1 MESITLYYR
10 DGRSDKVYQASIEP
24 KESGFVVNFAYGR
37 RGSTMNTGTKTQS
50 PVSFE
55 EAQKVHSKLIR
66 EKLAKGYTPGADGT
80 PYSSPENSNPTGISP
95 QLLNPVDEEHLD
107 ALLDSPDHYLQQKHD
122 GRRLLLQ
129 RSEEGIRG
137 INRRG
142 LVCGIPD
149 TIREAAKKI
158 EGHWLIDGEAV
169 GETLHAFDILELEG
183 VDLRGATYFK
193 RLAVLMN
200 LLMGAQQNTI
210 RWTDPWIDPF
220 QKRRRF
226 RELLNESAEGVVFKH
241 KDAPYSSGRPASG
254 GSQLKYKFV
263 ETASVLVSAINAKRS
278 VGLGFFDR
286 PGTVGNV
293 TIPPNHT
300 VPAIG
305 AVVEVR
311 YLYAMPGSLALI
323 QPVYLGERDDIDP
336 GDCVSGQLKF
346 RKVPDREAA

>member
-24 KESGFVVNFAYGR
+24 TQSGFVVNFAYGR

-55 EAQKVHSKLIR
+55 EAQTIHSKLIR
-66 EKLAKGYTPGADGT
+66 EKLAKGYTPGANGT
-80 PYSSPENSNPTGISP
+80 PYSSPERSLPTGIAP

-107 ALLDSPDHYLQQKHD
+107 ALLDSPDYYLQQKHD
-122 GRRLLLQ
+122 GRRLLVQ
-129 RSEEGIRG
+129 KSEEGIRG

-142 LVCGIPD
+142 LECGLPE
-149 TIREAAKKI
+149 TIRVAAKKI
-158 EGHWLIDGEAV
+158 EGYWLIDGEAV

-183 VDLRGATYFK
+183 VDLRGASYFK

-220 QKRRRF
+220 QKRRKF
-226 RELLNESAEGVVFKH
+226 QELQNELAEGVVFKH
-241 KDAPYSSGRPASG
+241 KDAPYTAGRPSSGGA
-254 GSQLKYKFV
+254 QLKYKFV
-263 ETASVLVSAINAKRS
+263 ETASVLVTAINGPRS
-278 VGLGFFDR
+278 IGIGFIDHT
-286 PGTVGNV
+286 GTAGNV
-293 TIPPNHT
+293 AIPSNHS
-300 VPAIG
+300 VPEIG

-311 YLYAMPGSLALI
+311 YLYAMPESLALY
-323 QPVYLGERDDIDP
+323 QPVYLGERNDIDP
-336 GDCVSGQLKF
+336 SECTSGQLKF
-346 RKVPDREAA
+346 RKNPEREAA

>member
-24 KESGFVVNFAYGR
+24 KPSGFVVNFAYGR
-37 RGSTMNTGTKTQS
+37 RGSTLTTGTKTQS

-55 EAQKVHSKLIR
+55 EAQNIHSKLVR
-66 EKLAKGYTPGADGT
+66 EKLAKGYRSG
-80 PYSSPENSNPTGISP
+80 ENTTAYSNPECSHSTGIAP
-95 QLLNPVDEEHLD
+95 QLLNPVDEDQLD

-142 LVCGIPD
+142 LVCGIPA

-241 KDAPYSSGRPASG
+241 KDAPYNSGRPASG

-263 ETASVLVSAINAKRS
+263 ETASVLVTAINTQRS

-300 VPAIG
+300 VPSIG

-336 GDCVSGQLKF
+336 IDCVSGQLKF
-346 RKVPDREAA
+346 RKVPEREAA

>member
-24 KESGFVVNFAYGR
+24 KPSGFVVNFAYGR
-37 RGSTMNTGTKTQS
+37 RGSTMTTGTKTQT
-50 PVSFE
+50 PVGLE
-55 EAQKVHSKLIR
+55 EAQNIHSKLIR
-66 EKLAKGYTPGADGT
+66 EKLAKGYKPGEKTTA
-80 PYSSPENSNPTGISP
+80 YSNPESSHSTGIAP
-95 QLLNPVDEEHLD
+95 QLLNPVDEEQLD
-107 ALLDSPDHYLQQKHD
+107 VLLDSPDHYLQQKHD
-122 GRRLLLQ
+122 GRRLLVQ
-129 RSEEGIRG
+129 KSEEGVRG

-142 LVCGIPD
+142 LECGLPE

-158 EGHWLIDGEAV
+158 EGYWLIDGEAV
-169 GETLHAFDILELEG
+169 GETLHAFDLLEIEG

-220 QKRRRF
+220 HKRRRF

-241 KDAPYSSGRPASG
+241 KDAPYNSGRPASG

-263 ETASVLVSAINAKRS
+263 EAASVLVTAINAQRS
-278 VGLGFFDR
+278 VGLGFFNR

-300 VPAIG
+300 VPEIG

-336 GDCVSGQLKF
+336 IDCVSGQLKF
-346 RKVPDREAA
+346 RKVPEREAA

>member
-24 KESGFVVNFAYGR
+24 KQSGFVVNFAYGR
-37 RGSTMNTGTKTQS
+37 RGSTMTTGTKTQS

-55 EAQKVHSKLIR
+55 EAQNIHSKLVR
-66 EKLAKGYTPGADGT
+66 EKLAKGYKPG
-80 PYSSPENSNPTGISP
+80 ENAAAYSNPESSRSTGIAP
-95 QLLNPVDEEHLD
+95 QLLNPVDEEQLD
-107 ALLDSPDHYLQQKHD
+107 VLLDSPDHYLQQKHD

-137 INRRG
+137 INRRR
-142 LVCGIPD
+142 LVCGIPA

-241 KDAPYSSGRPASG
+241 KDAPYSSGRPVSG

-263 ETASVLVSAINAKRS
+263 ETASVLVTMINAKRS
-278 VGLGFFDR
+278 VGLGFCDR

-293 TIPPNHT
+293 TIPANHS
-300 VPAIG
+300 VPEIG

-346 RKVPDREAA
+346 RRNPELAAA

>member
-1 MESITLYYR
+1 MESITLYFR

-24 KESGFVVNFAYGR
+24 NGSGFVVNFAYGR

-50 PVSFE
+50 PISFE
-55 EAQKVHSKLIR
+55 EAQNIHSKLIR

-80 PYSSPENSNPTGISP
+80 PYSSPESSPPTGITP

-107 ALLDSPDHYLQQKHD
+107 ALLDSPDYYLQQKHD
-122 GRRLLLQ
+122 GRRLLVQ
-129 RSEEGIRG
+129 KSEDGIRG

-142 LVCGIPD
+142 LECGIPE

-158 EGHWLIDGEAV
+158 EGYWLIDGEAV
-169 GETLHAFDILELEG
+169 GETIHAFDLLEIEG
-183 VDLRGATYFK
+183 VDLRQATYFK

-226 RELLNESAEGVVFKH
+226 SELQEDLAEGVVFKH
-241 KDAPYSSGRPASG
+241 KDAPYNAGRPASG
-254 GSQLKYKFV
+254 GAQLKYKFV
-263 ETASVLVSAINAKRS
+263 DTASVLVTAINAQRS
-278 VGLGFFDR
+278 VGIGFIDR
-286 PGTVGNV
+286 LETVGNV
-293 TIPPNHT
+293 TIPTNHK
-300 VPAIG
+300 VPKTG
-305 AVVEVR
+305 SVVEVR
-311 YLYAMPGSLALI
+311 YLYAMPRSFALY

-336 GDCVSGQLKF
+336 NDCLSAQLKF
-346 RKVPDREAA
+346 RKDSEREAA

>member
-55 EAQKVHSKLIR
+55 EAQNIHSKLIR
-66 EKLAKGYTPGADGT
+66 EKLAKGYTSGADGT
-80 PYSSPENSNPTGISP
+80 PYSSPEKPNPTGITP

-107 ALLDSPDHYLQQKHD
+107 ALLDSPDYYLQQKHD

-129 RSEEGIRG
+129 KSEDGIRG

-142 LVCGIPD
+142 LECGIPE

-158 EGHWLIDGEAV
+158 EGYWLIDGEAV
-169 GETLHAFDILELEG
+169 GDTLHAFDLLEIEG
-183 VDLRGATYFK
+183 VDLRQATYFK

-200 LLMGAQQNTI
+200 LLMGAEQNTI
-210 RWTDPWIDPF
+210 RWADPWIDPF

-226 RELLNESAEGVVFKH
+226 SELQEDLAEGVVFKH
-241 KDAPYSSGRPASG
+241 KDSPYTAGRPASG
-254 GSQLKYKFV
+254 GAQLKYKFV
-263 ETASVLVSAINAKRS
+263 ETASVLVTAINGQRS
-278 VGLGFFDR
+278 IGVGFMDR
-286 PGTVGNV
+286 PGTAGNV
-293 TIPPNHT
+293 AIPANHKI
-300 VPAIG
+300 PEIG
-305 AVVEVR
+305 SVVEVR
-311 YLYAMPGSLALI
+311 YLYAMPESLALY
-323 QPVYLGERDDIDP
+323 QPLYLGERDDIAP
-336 GDCVSGQLKF
+336 SECVTRQLKF
-346 RKVPDREAA
+346 RRSPEEAAA

>member
-50 PVSFE
+50 SVSFE
-55 EAQKVHSKLIR
+55 EAQNIHSKLIR

-80 PYSSPENSNPTGISP
+80 PYSSPESSPPTGIAP
-95 QLLNPVDEEHLD
+95 QLLNPVDQERLD
-107 ALLDSPDHYLQQKHD
+107 ALLDSPDYYLQQKHD
-122 GRRLLLQ
+122 GRRLLVQ
-129 RSEEGIRG
+129 KSEDGIRG

-142 LVCGIPD
+142 LECGIPE
-149 TIREAAKKI
+149 TIREAAKRI
-158 EGHWLIDGEAV
+158 EGYWLIDGEAV
-169 GETLHAFDILELEG
+169 GETLHAFDLLEIEG
-183 VDLRGATYFK
+183 VDLRQATYFK

-226 RELLNESAEGVVFKH
+226 RELQEDLAEGVVFKH
-241 KDAPYSSGRPASG
+241 KDAPYTSGRPNSG

-263 ETASVLVSAINAKRS
+263 ETASVLVTAINGPRS
-278 VGLGFFDR
+278 IGIGFIDC
-286 PGTVGNV
+286 PETAGNV
-293 TIPPNHT
+293 AIPCNQN
-300 VPAIG
+300 VPKIG
-305 AVVEVR
+305 SVVEVR
-311 YLYAMPGSLALI
+311 YLYAMPGSFALY
-323 QPVYLGERDDIDP
+323 QPVYLGERDDMDSK
-336 GDCVSGQLKF
+336 DCLSGQLKF
-346 RKVPDREAA
+346 RKDSEREAA

>member
-24 KESGFVVNFAYGR
+24 KPSGFVVNFAYGR
-37 RGSTMNTGTKTQS
+37 RGSTMTTGTKTQT
-50 PVSFE
+50 PVGLE
-55 EAQKVHSKLIR
+55 EAQTIHSKLVR
-66 EKLAKGYTPGADGT
+66 EKLAKGYKPGESTTA
-80 PYSSPENSNPTGISP
+80 YSNPESSHSTGIAP
-95 QLLNPVDEEHLD
+95 QLLNPVNEEQLD

-142 LVCGIPD
+142 LVCGIPEA
-149 TIREAAKKI
+149 IREAAKKI

-169 GETLHAFDILELEG
+169 GDTLHAFDILELEG

-210 RWTDPWIDPF
+210 RWTAPWIDPF
-220 QKRRRF
+220 QKRRCF

-263 ETASVLVSAINAKRS
+263 EAASVLVTAINTQRS

-286 PGTVGNV
+286 PETVGNV
-293 TIPPNHT
+293 TVPPNHT
-300 VPAIG
+300 VPVIG

-323 QPVYLGERDDIDP
+323 QPVYLGERDDISP
-336 GDCVSGQLKF
+336 SECLSSQLKF
-346 RKVPDREAA
+346 RRNPELVAA

>member
-24 KESGFVVNFAYGR
+24 TQSGFVVNFAYGR

-55 EAQKVHSKLIR
+55 EAQTIHSKLIR
-66 EKLAKGYTPGADGT
+66 EKLAKGYTPGANGT
-80 PYSSPENSNPTGISP
+80 PYSSPERSLPTGIAP

-107 ALLDSPDHYLQQKHD
+107 ALLDSPDYYLQQKHD
-122 GRRLLLQ
+122 GRRLLVQ
-129 RSEEGIRG
+129 KSEEGIRG

-142 LVCGIPD
+142 LECGLPE
-149 TIREAAKKI
+149 TIRVAAKKI
-158 EGHWLIDGEAV
+158 EGYWLIDGEAV

-183 VDLRGATYFK
+183 VDLRGASYFK

-226 RELLNESAEGVVFKH
+226 HELKAELAEGVAFKH
-241 KDAPYSSGRPASG
+241 KDAPYTVGRPASG
-254 GSQLKYKFV
+254 GAQLKYKFV
-263 ETASVLVSAINAKRS
+263 DTASVLVTAINAQRS
-278 VGLGFFDR
+278 VGIGFIDR
-286 PGTVGNV
+286 LETVGNV
-293 TIPPNHT
+293 TIPTNQK
-300 VPAIG
+300 VPKTG
-305 AVVEVR
+305 SVVEVR
-311 YLYAMPGSLALI
+311 YLYAMPGSFALY
-323 QPVYLGERDDIDP
+323 QPVYLGERYDIDAN
-336 GDCVSGQLKF
+336 DCVSGQLKF
-346 RKVPDREAA
+346 RKSSEREAA